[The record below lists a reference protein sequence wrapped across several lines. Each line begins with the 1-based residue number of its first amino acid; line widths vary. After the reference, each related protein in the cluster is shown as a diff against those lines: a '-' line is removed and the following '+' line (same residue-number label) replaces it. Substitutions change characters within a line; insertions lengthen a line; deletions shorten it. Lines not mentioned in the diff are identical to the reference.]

1 MVMIFPT
8 MINKD
13 STAKMTVQKN
23 NSAVLHR
30 IAASIFPIREKFV
43 CLFVCLFVC
52 FFFFFHFMG
61 ERQCNSPCS

>member
-30 IAASIFPIREKFV
+30 IAASIFPMREKFV
-43 CLFVCLFVC
+43 CLFVFV
-52 FFFFFHFMG
+52 FVFSFYG
-61 ERQCNSPCS
+61 RKTI